1 MMFFGDFLCGNAM
14 SIPCTPT
21 DIDNII
27 KVELSDAWY
36 DDLRITKNIEE
47 ELSSAI
53 NQDWDWDT
61 ILHAKF
67 DFTTSAG
74 NVIWTYD
81 TVSHLLVKRKKV
93 DDFKWIT
100 LEVRKVENIDD
111 FNLRNIDKTAIPNFK
126 YQYAA
131 VPIKNGVEGFY
142 STCDVDVKSNCLV
155 IVDRD
160 EIWATPIHDGFFDAT
175 SITPNSKL
183 ETQNSLYPSI
193 VRNTIANYEEISV
206 NAQFLYNSVSEDG
219 ECVELDLN
227 DEKAIMQYN
236 NKAKM
241 FLRNGNFKIAKT
253 SDSRCWGV
261 YITTPPTDS
270 AENDYRNRKLSF
282 TMTESFDIHD
292 EESLWEYGLL
302 DESVTEEWWSK

>member
-1 MMFFGDFLCGNAM
+1 MFFGDFLCGNAM

-74 NVIWTYD
+74 NVIWTFD

-160 EIWATPIHDGFFDAT
+160 SIWQTNITDNFLDNT
-175 SITPNSKL
+175 SVTPNSKL

-193 VRNTIANYEEISV
+193 VRNTIANYEEITV
-206 NAQFLYNSVSEDG
+206 NASFFPSEDENG
-219 ECVELDLN
+219 CDIDLS
-227 DEKAIMQYN
+227 DDKKLFEYN
-236 NKAKM
+236 KKAKM
-241 FLRNGNFKIAKT
+241 FLRNGEFKILK
-253 SDSRCWGV
+253 SNGQSWGV
-261 YITTPPTDS
+261 YITAPPSDTAQD
-270 AENDYRNRKLSF
+270 NYKNRKLSF
-282 TMTESFDIHD
+282 TATETFNIED
-292 EESLWEYGLL
+292 EEALWEYGFL
-302 DESVTEEWWSK
+302 DESVTENYWAK